1 MPELPEVETIRR
13 ALEKPLQGGTVSK
26 VELTLP
32 RLLLDAKPLD
42 MARSLPGQTV
52 RGVIRRGK
60 YLILEFDRDTV
71 VFHLGMTGQLTFA
84 PSDAI
89 ENPEFHRTVTGMQ
102 KPKGAHPVDKHT
114 HLVLFLTN
122 GGKLMFRDPRTFGKI
137 LFISGHKW
145 ADHPRVGKLGPEP
158 LDLRIQ
164 PFLKEKKSD
173 FSSRPIKSLL
183 LDQSFLAGVGN
194 IYADEALFASGIHPR
209 RLAKTLK
216 PEERNRLMTHVKSVL
231 KKGIKYQGTTFSDYR
246 KPDGSSGDNYERLMA
261 YGRGGRPCR
270 RCGTVMKKTVVAQRG
285 TVFCPKC
292 QPLRSRQ

>member
-13 ALEKPLQGGTVSK
+13 ALENPLRGKSVSRA
-26 VELTLP
+26 ELTLP
-32 RLLLDAKPLD
+32 RLLLGAKPADLE
-42 MARSLPGQTV
+42 RLLPGQTV
-52 RGVIRRGK
+52 REVIRRGK

-84 PSDAI
+84 PPDAV
-89 ENPEFHRTVTGMQ
+89 ENSEFHRTVTGMQ

-114 HLVLFLTN
+114 HLVLHLAG

-137 LFISGHKW
+137 LFIKGHAW
-145 ADHPRVGKLGPEP
+145 ADHPRVEKLGPEP
-158 LDLRIQ
+158 LNLRI
-164 PFLKEKKSD
+164 PNFLKENIAG

-183 LDQSFLAGVGN
+183 LDQGFLAGVGN

-216 PEERNRLMTHVKSVL
+216 PEERSRLLTNVKSVL
-231 KKGIKYQGTTFSDYR
+231 KKGIQYQGTTFSDYR

-261 YGRGGRPCR
+261 YGRGGMPCR
-270 RCGTVMKKTVVAQRG
+270 RCGTVMQKTVVAQRG

-292 QPLRSRQ
+292 QPLRPRQ